1 MLFHSFLTL
10 ERILTPKKGDWFGHL
25 LYQNSISSLCVTYCT
40 LFFSADV
47 SVFLF
52 LLLYFLFF
60 ILPFSAISSLSLVV
74 LHSEN
79 RQWWVTCFL
88 LKLFYFFQQYMDFFQ
103 VFSKVVVRLG
113 ALPGTLIVLFD
124 WAHGVLL
131 AQSVFLFDLDMSDF
145 TLHNLPLL
153 HSMQW

>member
-25 LYQNSISSLCVTYCT
+25 LYQNSIGSLCVTYCT

-52 LLLYFLFF
+52 LLLYFLFLYF
-60 ILPFSAISSLSLVV
+60 ALLVV
-74 LHSEN
+74 PHSEN

-88 LKLFYFFQQYMDFFQ
+88 LKPFYFFQQYMDFFQ
-103 VFSKVVVRLG
+103 VFSKVVVRLDT
-113 ALPGTLIVLFD
+113 LSGTLILLFD